1 MEHGKSL
8 QKQLN
13 KKFIGFVGFLC
24 IATSTFGIEPL
35 HVRAQ
40 LTPVSSTVLA
50 SEVAGKVA
58 QFSLKEGNAFQK
70 GETLVMIDCT
80 LHQARL
86 ARAFA
91 HSEETAKTY
100 EAHTQLDKLGSITV
114 LEKEISKARFS
125 MAKADVHLAQ
135 AIVDRCVIKAPFSG
149 RIIERKIRQYE
160 YVSEGMPLVEI
171 LDDKHLEVEMILP
184 SASSVWIKIG
194 HPLSF
199 YNEET
204 ATTFKGKVERIVPKV
219 DPVSQSLKIYGS
231 LEQNMALLYPGM
243 SGTVT
248 IAP

>member
-1 MEHGKSL
+1 MGYGKLLKNLS
-8 QKQLN
+8 N
-13 KKFIGFVGFLC
+13 KKFIGFIGFVC
-24 IATSTFGIEPL
+24 IASSAFGIEPL

-70 GETLVMIDCT
+70 GEVLVMIDCT

-86 ARAFA
+86 AHAFA

-100 EAHTQLDKLGSITV
+100 DAHTQLDKLGSITV

-184 SASSVWIKIG
+184 SSSSVWIKIG

-199 YNEET
+199 HNEET

-231 LEQNMALLYPGM
+231 LEQNKALLYPGM

-248 IAP
+248 MAP